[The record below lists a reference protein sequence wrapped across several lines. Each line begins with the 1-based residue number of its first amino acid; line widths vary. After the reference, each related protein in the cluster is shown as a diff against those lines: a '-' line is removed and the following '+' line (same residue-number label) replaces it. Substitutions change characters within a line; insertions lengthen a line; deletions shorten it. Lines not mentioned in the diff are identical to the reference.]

1 MRFGSIN
8 ATNTSIQITQYLCSR
23 CHTVLKETAVS
34 EEETGAFNILFYEK
48 EECPKCGSLLPN
60 SLKRRDWKLI

>member
-34 EEETGAFNILFYEK
+34 EETGAFNILFYKKKNVQSAALYFLILLK
-48 EECPKCGSLLPN
+48 EETGS
-60 SLKRRDWKLI
+60 